1 MVAFSSLSVALL
13 VLWMTI
19 QHVPSWYRPLTPD
32 RESVHRAQ
40 IDTATLVDWISEKM
54 VEGEQFEIILHDR
67 SVNEWLA
74 ALPHTLPDA
83 RRSMP
88 PGISEPI
95 VRFDRDGIL
104 IAARCSRGGWE
115 VIASLI
121 IEMNIPD
128 NEDHLSLTLRRVFGG
143 SLPVPDM
150 AVEAMLEPLRELNNP
165 VYTVE
170 PLLDA
175 VGPEGMYLLCI
186 FNDANEAEALA
197 RRVNSIVG
205 HGHIGDVSRV
215 ECERALFPIGHRGVI
230 APHPDPVAV
239 RILDDVPFPDG
250 RLGQGRSGGK
260 FRVLSEGCRTESDH
274 YSEQRRHKT
283 HSMRG
288 QMMPEPSDTATI
300 SKTVEGVHCSVVF
313 FFLFLPAFFSLGGK
327 EDTYSCERLSHSSN
341 TASSS

>member
-1 MVAFSSLSVALL
+1 MRTEDASAGKSRGGRTRWIRVVALVAFSSLSVALL

-170 PLLDA
+170 PLLDGLRS
-175 VGPEGMYLLCI
+175 VESVEELFEGVEI
-186 FNDANEAEALA
+186 RNRFIWPNG
-197 RRVNSIVG
+197 RREFRIDSITMADG
-205 HGHIGDVSRV
+205 
-215 ECERALFPIGHRGVI
+215 
-230 APHPDPVAV
+230 AV
-239 RILDDVPFPDG
+239 RL
-250 RLGQGRSGGK
+250 
-260 FRVLSEGCRTESDH
+260 
-274 YSEQRRHKT
+274 
-283 HSMRG
+283 
-288 QMMPEPSDTATI
+288 
-300 SKTVEGVHCSVVF
+300 VVS
-313 FFLFLPAFFSLGGK
+313 PV
-327 EDTYSCERLSHSSN
+327 
-341 TASSS
+341 